1 MTTAPSRPQA
11 RLPRGLRDLR
21 ERELHTCSAMLHRLE
36 TLCAS
41 WGFAALDTPVLE
53 YADALGKFLPD
64 QERPNA
70 GVFALQDDDEQW
82 LALRYDLTAPLARHV
97 AEHHDRLPK
106 PFRRCQHG
114 MVFRNE
120 KPDPGRFRQFLQF
133 DADVVGA
140 PAPFAD
146 AELFALAAAC
156 MDALGLQGHYV
167 LRISN
172 RKLLDGLLEC
182 LGIPPRDPAAAAQRL
197 AILRAIDKLERLGI
211 DAVEELLGAGRQDS
225 SGDFTRGAQLPPDA
239 ARRVLA
245 FVHSGAEGGNAAV
258 LERLEELVQASP
270 AGRQGVAEL
279 RALETLMLDFGASG
293 ECMRMDPS
301 IVRGLDY
308 YTGPIFEIELGGR
321 DKRLARFGSV
331 GGGGR
336 YDDLVARFGGSDIPA
351 TGFSIGISRL
361 QTGLQAIKE
370 QLPATGMDGTELQA
384 VILMPASADRS
395 AAAAM
400 AQELRRAG
408 IRAEVYL
415 GSGGMRAQM
424 RYADRRNAKIAVIQ
438 GEQERSRG
446 ETTLRNLVLGKRL
459 SASLQDASAWKEGG
473 AAQIRIPAGQLIR
486 RVREMLRSLD
496 ADAP

>member
-1 MTTAPSRPQA
+1 MTPAPSRPQA

-21 ERELHTCSAMLHRLE
+21 EQELHARSAMLHRLE

-41 WGFAALDTPVLE
+41 WGFAALDTPALE

-64 QERPNA
+64 EERPNA
-70 GVFALQDDDEQW
+70 GVFALPDDDEQW
-82 LALRYDLTAPLARHV
+82 LALRYDLTAPLARYV
-97 AEHHDRLPK
+97 AAHYDTLPK
-106 PFRRCQHG
+106 PFRRCQYG
-114 MVFRNE
+114 AVFRNE

-156 MDALGLQGHYV
+156 MAALGLRGNYA

-182 LGIPPRDPAAAAQRL
+182 IGVSANAPAASAQRL
-197 AILRAIDKLERLGI
+197 AILRAIDKLERLGAA
-211 DAVEELLGAGRQDS
+211 AVEELLGHGRKDS
-225 SGDFTRGAQLPPDA
+225 SGDFTKGAMLPADA
-239 ARRVLA
+239 AKQVMA
-245 FVHSGAEGGNAAV
+245 FVHSGAEGDNAKV
-258 LERLEELVQASP
+258 LGRLEALLQASP

-279 RALETLMLDFGASG
+279 RELEALMLDFGVSEGCA
-293 ECMRMDPS
+293 RLDPS

-308 YTGPIFEIELGGR
+308 YTGPIFEIELGGK
-321 DKRLARFGSV
+321 DERLARFGSV

-336 YDDLVARFGGSDIPA
+336 YDDLVARFKGIDVPA

-361 QTGLQAIKE
+361 QAGLEAIGE
-370 QLPATGMDGTELQA
+370 HSTAAGSELQA
-384 VILMPASADRS
+384 VILMPASAHRG

-400 AQELRRAG
+400 ARQLRQAG
-408 IRAEVYL
+408 ICAEVYL
-415 GSGGMRAQM
+415 GAGGMRAQM

-438 GEQERSRG
+438 GEQERAQG

-459 SASLQDASAWKEGG
+459 AASLQDASAWKEGG
-473 AAQIRIPAGQLIR
+473 AAQVRIPAGQLVA
-486 RVREMLRSLD
+486 RVRDMLRQLD
-496 ADAP
+496 ADADAP